1 MVGPVSSKYRLMQF
15 KFNKILII
23 IFGLFLFQA
32 CTKDFAEINDN
43 PNFPTVDEANPAL
56 ILPKILFETGNE
68 MTADLGWGL
77 GNIMAQ
83 LVATNNFT
91 GTDRYLLGTYEGT
104 WNLFYRNLRDA
115 NNLLAL
121 GEATDNGGYQG
132 AALVLRAWIL
142 ANLTEMWGDVP
153 YSEALAG
160 KEDEFL
166 PGYDAQA
173 DIYRS
178 ILADLTNAAQQAE
191 KGGNMDGDILFGG
204 DTEKWA
210 RLANSLHIR
219 YLMRLEN
226 KWSELGIDG
235 AQEIQNLVDAGMIF
249 TSNTDNAAVPY
260 LEGTNRWPL
269 NTARVGSFDEKRM
282 SQRIEGVLKDL
293 NDPRMPILF
302 RPVDNPDSDEF
313 VGVPNGLSEDAASNF
328 NGGANNQSRL
338 GERFREQAAAVE
350 MTIMHYAELQFIL
363 AEAAQKGYI
372 SGDAAAYYEAGITAN
387 MNYLGITEVAAYL
400 AQPAVALTN
409 NELERIATQK
419 WLSLFL
425 VGNEAWFD
433 FRRTGLPALTPGPN
447 AVLSELPVRIQYP
460 NSEQV
465 LNTASYEAVV
475 ASQGADEID
484 TRMWLLQ

>member
-1 MVGPVSSKYRLMQF
+1 MQF
-15 KFNKILII
+15 KFNKILLVVLS
-23 IFGLFLFQA
+23 LFLFQA
-32 CTKDFAEINDN
+32 CTEDFAEINDN

-77 GNIMAQ
+77 GNIIAQ

-121 GEATDNGGYQG
+121 GEATDNGGYQA
-132 AALVLRAWIL
+132 AALVLRAWVL

-153 YSEALAG
+153 YSEALRG

-166 PGYDAQA
+166 PSYDAQA
-173 DIYRS
+173 DIYRN
-178 ILADLTNAAQQAE
+178 ILSDLTDAAQQAA

-204 DTEKWA
+204 DTDQWIK
-210 RLANSLHIR
+210 LANSLRIR

-226 KWSELGIDG
+226 KWDELDING
-235 AQEIQNLVDAGMIF
+235 AQEIQNLVDGGMIF
-249 TSNTDNAAVPY
+249 ASNADNAAVPY

-293 NDPRMPILF
+293 NDPRMEILF

-313 VGVPNGLSEDAASNF
+313 IGVPNGLSEDAASNF

-338 GERFREQAAAVE
+338 GVRFREQPATVE
-350 MTIMHYAELQFIL
+350 MTIMHHAELQFIL

-372 SGDAAAYYEAGITAN
+372 SGDAAAYYEAGVTSN
-387 MNYLGITEVAAYL
+387 MNYLGITDVAGYL
-400 AQPAVALTN
+400 AQVDVALTTD
-409 NELERIATQK
+409 ELERIATQK
-419 WLSLFL
+419 WLSLFM

-433 FRRTGLPALTPGPN
+433 FRRTGLPALMPGPN
-447 AVLSELPVRIQYP
+447 AVLNELPVRIQYP
-460 NSEQV
+460 GGEQV
-465 LNTASYEAVV
+465 LNAASYTAAV
-475 ASQGADEID
+475 AAQGPDEN
-484 TRMWLLQ
+484 TTLMWLLK